1 MFPQVTQLDDNL
13 KRNIIKSRVYFD
25 EKKLCDTELL
35 TQNQK
40 IEKLQRLIADAK
52 FRYSKSLKALEEI
65 SEEIHRRR
73 GEYPPGK
80 DTIPVGPREPG
91 VGAERDPIHDE
102 IQLEPEKDEDSRLQ
116 ELRMRVRELG
126 LKPIDK
132 DVETDEA
139 WALELNETINKL
151 DHLLMM
157 KESNQQKRSKFTE
170 ISPRNASAPSTSTN
184 TSNYAPPSDSFRQTN
199 LMRIKSISR
208 EVVYEHTNPPIS
220 KTEKSKSMMSLDVL
234 ALARDTTIMD
244 RESYLK
250 AVIEDKS
257 PTGTYTESNSDR
269 NETPDEILMVECDS
283 SDSTQN
289 PVIRMTSST
298 VSDSDNS

>member
-1 MFPQVTQLDDNL
+1 
-13 KRNIIKSRVYFD
+13 
-25 EKKLCDTELL
+25 
-35 TQNQK
+35 
-40 IEKLQRLIADAK
+40 
-52 FRYSKSLKALEEI
+52 
-65 SEEIHRRR
+65 
-73 GEYPPGK
+73 
-80 DTIPVGPREPG
+80 
-91 VGAERDPIHDE
+91 
-102 IQLEPEKDEDSRLQ
+102 
-116 ELRMRVRELG
+116 MRVRELA
-126 LKPIDK
+126 LKPIDRK

-151 DHLLMM
+151 DQLLMM
-157 KESNQQKRSKFTE
+157 KENNQQKIRSKFTAS
-170 ISPRNASAPSTSTN
+170 SPRNASAPSTSTN
-184 TSNYAPPSDSFRQTN
+184 TSKYSQPPSDSWKNESN
-199 LMRIKSISR
+199 LIRTKSASR

-269 NETPDEILMVECDS
+269 NDSPDEILMVECDS

-289 PVIRMTSST
+289 PVIRMTNST
-298 VSDSDNS
+298 ITDSDNS